1 MQGIVIANVSNSYE
15 VKVEDKIYICSARG
29 KFKLEKISP
38 VVGDKVEIEVLEE
51 SKKEGVILSILPR
64 TTYIKRP
71 KVSNITQIVFVL
83 SLESPKPDLLLL
95 DKQLAFAELNG
106 IQSIICINKVD
117 LKKKKNEDLLQ
128 EIEKD
133 YTNIGYSVI
142 LTKAKEKEGIDL
154 LKEKLQGKITAF
166 SGNSGVGKS
175 TLINSI
181 FQKEI
186 TLEGIVSKKNQ
197 KGKNT
202 TTAIRLYEIEPQSY
216 IVDTPGFSTF
226 DLSEIESRD
235 LEQYFIEF
243 IEPRKDCEF
252 IGCSHIKEQNCG
264 VKKALEQGK
273 ISRGRY
279 ERYCKIYE
287 ELKEKEAHK
296 W

>member
-38 VVGDKVEIEVLEE
+38 IVGDKVEIEVLEE

-133 YTNIGYSVI
+133 YTNIGYPVI

>member
-133 YTNIGYSVI
+133 YTNIGYPVI

-202 TTAIRLYEIEPQSY
+202 TTAIRLYEIE
-216 IVDTPGFSTF
+216 
-226 DLSEIESRD
+226 
-235 LEQYFIEF
+235 
-243 IEPRKDCEF
+243 
-252 IGCSHIKEQNCG
+252 H
-264 VKKALEQGK
+264 KAIL
-273 ISRGRY
+273 
-279 ERYCKIYE
+279 
-287 ELKEKEAHK
+287 
-296 W
+296 

>member
-133 YTNIGYSVI
+133 YTNIGYPVI

-235 LEQYFIEF
+235 LEKYFIEF

>member
-1 MQGIVIANVSNSYE
+1 LQGIVIANVSNSYE

-133 YTNIGYSVI
+133 YTNIGYPVI

>member
-51 SKKEGVILSILPR
+51 SKKEGVILFILPR

-133 YTNIGYSVI
+133 YTNIGYPVI

>member
-1 MQGIVIANVSNSYE
+1 M
-15 VKVEDKIYICSARG
+15 
-29 KFKLEKISP
+29 
-38 VVGDKVEIEVLEE
+38 
-51 SKKEGVILSILPR
+51 
-64 TTYIKRP
+64 
-71 KVSNITQIVFVL
+71 L

-133 YTNIGYSVI
+133 YTNIGYPVI

>member
-1 MQGIVIANVSNSYE
+1 MKNIESFDSLEFLIETSLGFLNITGTELSLTRLDQEKCEVSIKGNIDAISYVSN
-15 VKVEDKIYICSARG
+15 
-29 KFKLEKISP
+29 
-38 VVGDKVEIEVLEE
+38 
-51 SKKEGVILSILPR
+51 
-64 TTYIKRP
+64 
-71 KVSNITQIVFVL
+71 
-83 SLESPKPDLLLL
+83 
-95 DKQLAFAELNG
+95 
-106 IQSIICINKVD
+106 
-117 LKKKKNEDLLQ
+117 
-128 EIEKD
+128 
-133 YTNIGYSVI
+133 
-142 LTKAKEKEGIDL
+142 
-154 LKEKLQGKITAF
+154 
-166 SGNSGVGKS
+166 
-175 TLINSI
+175 
-181 FQKEI
+181 
-186 TLEGIVSKKNQ
+186 KKNQ